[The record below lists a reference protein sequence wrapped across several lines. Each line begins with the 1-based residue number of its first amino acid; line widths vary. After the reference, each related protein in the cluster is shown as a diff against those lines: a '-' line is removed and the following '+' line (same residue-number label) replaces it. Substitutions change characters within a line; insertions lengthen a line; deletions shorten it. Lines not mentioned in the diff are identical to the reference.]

1 MRELAMPLNAI
12 DRTNPQKLYFQLL
25 EILKGQ
31 IEQDTWK
38 VGSQIPT
45 EDQLCGMYNVSKAT
59 VRMAIAELVSLG
71 YLKKFQGKGTF
82 VRRRKPGD
90 RIPMLLNLGEDHHP
104 ASIVRVLESRTL
116 LPDDTVRDTLNID
129 DRRPCSFVSRI
140 VLVEGM
146 PLVLQ
151 KLYILSGVLPDDLTA
166 EAIGSTPLHAFLE
179 SRCGIRIQRV
189 KDMTD
194 VTLVDEAAAVALELA
209 PGMPVLR
216 VRRICSAHGDEPVSF
231 LEALCR
237 TEVYA
242 RTLELERL
250 RI

>member
-1 MRELAMPLNAI
+1 MHLNAI

-25 EILKGQ
+25 EILKKQ
-31 IEQDTWK
+31 IEQDTWH

-45 EDQLCGMYNVSKAT
+45 EDQLCGQYNVSKAT

-71 YLKKFQGKGTF
+71 YLKRFQGKGTF

-90 RIPMLLNLGEDHHP
+90 RIPMLLNLGEEHHP
-104 ASIVRVLESRTL
+104 ASIVRILESRTL
-116 LPDDTVRDTLNID
+116 LPDETARETLNLD
-129 DRRPCSFVSRI
+129 EGSPCAFVSRI

-151 KLYILSGVLPDDLTA
+151 KLYIASGILPDDLTID
-166 EAIGSTPLHAFLE
+166 AIGSTPLHAFLE
-179 SRCGIRIQRV
+179 SKCGIRIQRV

-194 VTLVDEAAAVALELA
+194 VVLIDETAAGLLELA
-209 PGMPVLR
+209 PRTPVLR
-216 VRRICSAHGDEPVSF
+216 VRRICSIHGDEPVSY

-237 TEVYA
+237 TDVYA

>member
-1 MRELAMPLNAI
+1 MHVNSI

-31 IEQDTWK
+31 IEQDTWR

-45 EDQLCGMYNVSKAT
+45 EDQLCGRYNISKAT
-59 VRMAIAELVSLG
+59 VRLAIAELVSLG

-82 VRRRKPGD
+82 VRRKKPGD

-104 ASIVRVLESRTL
+104 ASIVRVLDSRTL
-116 LPDDTVRDTLNID
+116 LPDNTVRETLNLD
-129 DRRPCSFVSRI
+129 DECPCSLTLRL

-146 PLVLQ
+146 PMVLQ
-151 KLYILSGVLPDDLTA
+151 KLYIVSGILPDDLA
-166 EAIGSTPLHAFLE
+166 VGAIGSSPLHAFLE
-179 SRCGIRIQRV
+179 ARCGVRVQRV

-194 VTLVDEAAAVALELA
+194 VALIDEAAAVSLELA
-209 PGMPVLR
+209 PGTPLLR
-216 VRRICSAHGDEPVSF
+216 VRRISSIHGDEPVCF

-237 TEVYA
+237 TDVYA

>member
-1 MRELAMPLNAI
+1 MHVNSI

-31 IEQDTWK
+31 IEQETWK

-45 EDQLCGMYNVSKAT
+45 EDQLCGKYNVSKAT
-59 VRMAIAELVSLG
+59 VRLAIAELVSLG

-82 VRRRKPGD
+82 VRRKKPGD

-104 ASIVRVLESRTL
+104 ASIVRVLDSRTM
-116 LPDDTVRDTLNID
+116 LPDDSVKDTLNLD
-129 DRRPCSFVSRI
+129 DGSPCSFTSRL

-146 PLVLQ
+146 PMVFQ
-151 KLYILSGVLPDDLTA
+151 NLYIVAGILPDDMSA
-166 EAIGSTPLHAFLE
+166 DAIGSTPLHAFLE
-179 SRCGIRIQRV
+179 SRCGVKIQRV

-194 VTLVDEAAAVALELA
+194 VALIDKAAAGALELA
-209 PGMPVLR
+209 PGTPVLR
-216 VRRICSAHGDEPVSF
+216 VRRISSIHGDEPVSF

-237 TEVYA
+237 TDIYA

>member
-1 MRELAMPLNAI
+1 MHVNSI

-45 EDQLCGMYNVSKAT
+45 EDQLCGRYNVSKAT
-59 VRMAIAELVSLG
+59 VRLAIAELVSLG

-82 VRRRKPGD
+82 VRRKKPGD

-104 ASIVRVLESRTL
+104 ASIVRVLDSRTL
-116 LPDDTVRDTLNID
+116 LPDDAVKETLNLD
-129 DRRPCSFVSRI
+129 DGSPCSCTSRL

-146 PLVLQ
+146 PMVYQ
-151 KLYILSGVLPDDLTA
+151 KLYIVSGILPDDLA
-166 EAIGSTPLHAFLE
+166 IGAIGSTPLHAFLE
-179 SRCGIRIQRV
+179 SRCGVRIQRV

-194 VTLVDEAAAVALELA
+194 VALIDETAAGPLELA
-209 PGMPVLR
+209 AGTPVLR
-216 VRRICSAHGDEPVSF
+216 VRRISSIHGDEPVSF
-231 LEALCR
+231 LEAFCR
-237 TEVYA
+237 TDVYA

>member
-1 MRELAMPLNAI
+1 MHLNSI

-31 IEQDTWK
+31 IEQNTWK

-45 EDQLCGMYNVSKAT
+45 EDQLCGRYNVSKAT
-59 VRMAIAELVSLG
+59 VRLAIAELVSLG

-82 VRRRKPGD
+82 VRRKKPGD

-104 ASIVRVLESRTL
+104 ASIVRVLDSKTL
-116 LPDDTVRDTLNID
+116 LPDDTVRETLNLD
-129 DRRPCSFVSRI
+129 DGCPCSFTSRL

-146 PLVLQ
+146 PTVLQ
-151 KLYILSGVLPDDLTA
+151 KLYIISGILPDELA
-166 EAIGSTPLHAFLE
+166 VGAIGSTPLHAFLE
-179 SRCGIRIQRV
+179 SRCGVKIQRV

-194 VTLVDEAAAVALELA
+194 VTLLDEAAANALELA
-209 PGMPVLR
+209 SGTPVLR
-216 VRRICSAHGDEPVSF
+216 VRRINSIHGDEPVSF

-237 TEVYA
+237 TDIYA

>member
-1 MRELAMPLNAI
+1 MHVNSI

-31 IEQDTWK
+31 IEHDTWK

-45 EDQLCGMYNVSKAT
+45 EDQLCGQYNVSKAT
-59 VRMAIAELVSLG
+59 VRLAIAELVSLG

-82 VRRRKPGD
+82 VRRKKPGD

-116 LPDDTVRDTLNID
+116 LPDDIARETLNLD
-129 DRRPCSFVSRI
+129 DGASCSFLSRL

-151 KLYILSGVLPDDLTA
+151 KLYIVSSILPDDVTI
-166 EAIGSTPLHAFLE
+166 ETVGSTPLHAFLE
-179 SRCGIRIQRV
+179 TRCGVKIQRV

-194 VTLVDEAAAVALELA
+194 VALIDEASAVSLELA
-209 PGMPVLR
+209 PGTPVLR
-216 VRRICSAHGDEPVSF
+216 VRRTSSIHGDEPVSY

-237 TEVYA
+237 TDSYA

>member
-1 MRELAMPLNAI
+1 MHVNSI

-45 EDQLCGMYNVSKAT
+45 EDQLCGRYNVSKAT
-59 VRMAIAELVSLG
+59 VRLAIAELVSLG

-82 VRRRKPGD
+82 VRRKKPGD

-104 ASIVRVLESRTL
+104 ASIVRVLESKTQ
-116 LPDDTVRDTLNID
+116 LPDDTARETLNLD
-129 DRRPCSFVSRI
+129 DGSPCSFLSRL

-151 KLYILSGVLPDDLTA
+151 KLYIISGILPDDVTVD
-166 EAIGSTPLHAFLE
+166 AIGSSPLHAFLE
-179 SRCGIRIQRV
+179 SRCGVRIQRV

-194 VTLVDEAAAVALELA
+194 VALIDEAAAGALELA
-209 PGMPVLR
+209 PGTPVLR
-216 VRRICSAHGDEPVSF
+216 VRRVSSIHGDEPVSF

-237 TEVYA
+237 TDTYA

>member
-1 MRELAMPLNAI
+1 MHVNSI

-38 VGSQIPT
+38 VGSQIQT
-45 EDQLCGMYNVSKAT
+45 EDQLCGRYNVSKAT
-59 VRMAIAELVSLG
+59 VRLAIAELVSLG

-82 VRRRKPGD
+82 VRRKKPGD

-104 ASIVRVLESRTL
+104 ASIVRVLDSRTL
-116 LPDDTVRDTLNID
+116 LPDDAVRETLNID
-129 DRRPCSFVSRI
+129 NGIPCSFTSRL

-146 PLVLQ
+146 PMVYQ
-151 KLYILSGVLPDDLTA
+151 KLYIISGILPDEA
-166 EAIGSTPLHAFLE
+166 AVGAIGSTPLHAFLE
-179 SRCGIRIQRV
+179 SRCGVRILRV

-194 VTLVDEAAAVALELA
+194 VALIDESAAGKLELA
-209 PGMPVLR
+209 AGTPVLR
-216 VRRICSAHGDEPVSF
+216 VRRISSIHGDEPVSY

-237 TEVYA
+237 TDVYA

>member
-1 MRELAMPLNAI
+1 MHPNAI

-31 IEQDTWK
+31 IEQDTWQ
-38 VGSQIPT
+38 VGTQIPT
-45 EDQLCGMYNVSKAT
+45 EDQLCGQYNVSKAT
-59 VRMAIAELVSLG
+59 VRMAISELVALG

-82 VRRRKPGD
+82 VRRKKPGD
-90 RIPMLLNLGEDHHP
+90 RIPMLLSLGEDRHP
-104 ASIVRVLESRTL
+104 ASIVRVLESRTQ
-116 LPDDTVRDTLNID
+116 LPDDIVRDTLNLD
-129 DRRPCSFVSRI
+129 DGRPCSFVSRI

-151 KLYILSGVLPDDLTA
+151 KLYFVSTILPDDVNA
-166 EAIGSTPLHAFLE
+166 ESIGGAPLHAFIE
-179 SRCGIRIQRV
+179 TRCGIKIQRV

-194 VTLVDEAAAVALELA
+194 VALLDEAAALTLELA
-209 PGMPVLR
+209 PRTPVLR
-216 VRRICSAHGDEPVSF
+216 VRRICSAHGDEPVSYQ
-231 LEALCR
+231 EALCR
-237 TEVYA
+237 TDAYA

>member
-1 MRELAMPLNAI
+1 MHVNSI

-45 EDQLCGMYNVSKAT
+45 EDQLCGRYNVSKAT
-59 VRMAIAELVSLG
+59 VRLAIAELVSLG
-71 YLKKFQGKGTF
+71 YLKKFQGRGTF
-82 VRRRKPGD
+82 VRRKKPGD

-104 ASIVRVLESRTL
+104 ASIVRVLESRTQ
-116 LPDDTVRDTLNID
+116 LPDDTARDTLNLD
-129 DRRPCSFVSRI
+129 DGSPCSFVSRL

-151 KLYILSGVLPDDLTA
+151 KLYIVSGILPDDLTV
-166 EAIGSTPLHAFLE
+166 EAIGSSPLHAFLE
-179 SRCGIRIQRV
+179 SRCGVKIQRV

-194 VTLVDEAAAVALELA
+194 VMLIDEAAAAALELA
-209 PGMPVLR
+209 PDARPQGAAHQQHPRRRTGQFSRGAVPDGHLR
-216 VRRICSAHGDEPVSF
+216 TNAG
-231 LEALCR
+231 
-237 TEVYA
+237 T
-242 RTLELERL
+242 
-250 RI
+250 

>member
-1 MRELAMPLNAI
+1 MPLNAI

-31 IEQDTWK
+31 IEQATWQ

-45 EDQLCGMYNVSKAT
+45 EDQLCGRYNVSKAT

-90 RIPMLLNLGEDHHP
+90 RVQMLLNLGEDHHP
-104 ASIVRVLESRTL
+104 ASIVRILESRIL
-116 LPDDTVRDTLNID
+116 LPDVTVRETLNLD
-129 DRRPCSFVSRI
+129 ERSPCSFASRL
-140 VLVEGM
+140 VLVEGV

-151 KLYILSGVLPDDLTA
+151 KLYIDSGILPDDLA
-166 EAIGSTPLHAFLE
+166 VDAIGSTPLHAFLE
-179 SRCGIRIQRV
+179 SRCGIRIQRM
-189 KDMTD
+189 KDMSD
-194 VTLVDEAAAVALELA
+194 VAQIDEAAAGALELA
-209 PGMPVLR
+209 PGTPVLR
-216 VRRICSAHGDEPVSF
+216 VRRVCSAQGDEPVSY

-237 TEVYA
+237 TDVYA
-242 RTLELERL
+242 RTMELERL

>member
-1 MRELAMPLNAI
+1 MQANSI

-45 EDQLCGMYNVSKAT
+45 EDQLCGRYNVSKAT

-71 YLKKFQGKGTF
+71 YLKRFQGKGTF
-82 VRRRKPGD
+82 VRRKKPGD

-116 LPDDTVRDTLNID
+116 LPDDAVRETLNFD
-129 DRRPCSFVSRI
+129 DGSPCAFLSRL

-146 PLVLQ
+146 PMVLQ
-151 KLYILSGVLPDDLTA
+151 KLYIISGILPDDLTV
-166 EAIGSTPLHAFLE
+166 EAIGGSPLHAFLE
-179 SRCGIRIQRV
+179 SRCGVRIQRV

-194 VTLVDEAAAVALELA
+194 VALIDEAAAASLELA
-209 PGMPVLR
+209 PGTPVLR
-216 VRRICSAHGDEPVSF
+216 VRRISSIHGDEPVSY

-237 TEVYA
+237 TDIYA

>member
-1 MRELAMPLNAI
+1 MHVNSI

-25 EILKGQ
+25 EILRGQ

-45 EDQLCGMYNVSKAT
+45 EDQLCGQYNVSKAT
-59 VRMAIAELVSLG
+59 VRLAIAELVSLG

-82 VRRRKPGD
+82 VRRKKPGD

-104 ASIVRVLESRTL
+104 ASIVRVLDSKTL
-116 LPDDTVRDTLNID
+116 LPDDAVRETLNID
-129 DRRPCSFVSRI
+129 DGSPCSFTVRL

-146 PLVLQ
+146 PMVLQ
-151 KLYILSGVLPDDLTA
+151 KLYIVSGILPDDLTVG
-166 EAIGSTPLHAFLE
+166 AIGSTPLHAFLE
-179 SRCGIRIQRV
+179 SRCGVRIQRV

-194 VTLVDEAAAVALELA
+194 VALIDEAAAGALELA
-209 PGMPVLR
+209 AGTPILR
-216 VRRICSAHGDEPVSF
+216 VRRISSIHGDEPVSF

-237 TEVYA
+237 TDIYA